1 MTFVEKGIDFVGR
14 GGSDNSIKGKIE
26 LQNFEPNEGNVLTA
40 SVVGCKFARY
50 QPLPFYCSQNINK
63 LKPVFENNRSRG
75 LFFAT
80 LVQGFLNQ
88 FNSVWDGYKIDQ
100 LRNHEIIVPVIN
112 GEIDYDFIDS
122 FISAIQKLII
132 KDVVLWADKKIEAT
146 KSVVNR

>member
-1 MTFVEKGIDFVGR
+1 MGGEVRRSLASLFVINGTKSLDEGKLTFVEKGIDFVGR

-75 LFFAT
+75 LF
-80 LVQGFLNQ
+80 
-88 FNSVWDGYKIDQ
+88 SVLCSIRTR
-100 LRNHEIIVPVIN
+100 L
-112 GEIDYDFIDS
+112 S
-122 FISAIQKLII
+122 L
-132 KDVVLWADKKIEAT
+132 
-146 KSVVNR
+146 